1 VLSYEQVQDAV
12 LNVARYDVFKL
23 NEAMLAG
30 DVGRL
35 ARMLDGL
42 RSEGEAA
49 VLVLWAVV
57 EEVRTLLR
65 IKRGVAA
72 GKPLAMLTRE
82 NRVWGPR
89 ERLIGPALSR
99 VTEAALEKG
108 LALAAKLDRQ
118 VKGLSGGTRGDYRNN
133 PPPDP
138 WDGLFELAMT
148 VASPA
153 KAAPPPSS
161 AKPGPRAAA
170 PARRPA

>member
-1 VLSYEQVQDAV
+1 
-12 LNVARYDVFKL
+12 
-23 NEAMLAG
+23 
-30 DVGRL
+30 
-35 ARMLDGL
+35 
-42 RSEGEAA
+42 
-49 VLVLWAVV
+49 VV

-72 GKPLAMLTRE
+72 GKPLAMLVRE

-99 VTEAALEKG
+99 VSEGALEKA
-108 LALAAKLDRQ
+108 LALAARLDRQ
-118 VKGLSGGTRGDYRNN
+118 VKGLSGGTPGNHRND

-148 VASPA
+148 VASP
-153 KAAPPPSS
+153 KTAPVSPPRPRS
-161 AKPGPRAAA
+161 AAAA

>member
-1 VLSYEQVQDAV
+1 LSFEQIHDAV

-42 RSEGEAA
+42 RGEGEAA

-72 GKPLAMLTRE
+72 GKPLAMLVRE

-99 VTEAALEKG
+99 VTEGALEKA
-108 LALAAKLDRQ
+108 LALAARLDRQ
-118 VKGLSGGTRGDYRNN
+118 VKGLSGGTPGNHRND

-148 VASPA
+148 VAAPKMA
-153 KAAPPPSS
+153 PVPPPR
-161 AKPGPRAAA
+161 PRTGAIA
-170 PARRPA
+170 PARRPG

>member
-1 VLSYEQVQDAV
+1 MEGNLLAAHQEIQKLGLLYPEGALSFEQVQDAV

-30 DVGRL
+30 DVARL
-35 ARMLDGL
+35 SRMLDGL
-42 RSEGEAA
+42 RGECEAA

-72 GKPLAMLTRE
+72 GKPLAMLVRE

-99 VTEAALEKG
+99 VTEAALEK
-108 LALAAKLDRQ
+108 ALVRYPATGALGPATLRRIEEQ
-118 VKGLSGGTRGDYRNN
+118 VKISLGLI
-133 PPPDP
+133 
-138 WDGLFELAMT
+138 
-148 VASPA
+148 
-153 KAAPPPSS
+153 
-161 AKPGPRAAA
+161 
-170 PARRPA
+170 